1 MGFLGALLMRNRMAK
16 AWAKHTAS
24 EFEEKSVT
32 STMDTMGGDP
42 AYVVNVPTCVG
53 GAGKEGI
60 ETFYAN
66 KFVGKTPADTTTTS
80 VQVSIDV
87 KAQTLVEEL
96 VMEFTHDIEMPW
108 MLPGVPP
115 SGKKVTVPLVV
126 SVGFDRRCQVVSERV
141 YWDQASVLQQVGL
154 LPLDKVEKLP
164 IVGSRQSKTVL
175 DPKREIGARCE

>member
-66 KFVGKTPADTTTTS
+66 KF